1 MHNIDEINSILNAV
15 NEINLK
21 SKIKDINFGA
31 EKNSIHKLNQD
42 LKVSPDVD
50 KIIKE
55 AEEYKKQSLYKSP
68 KVDLNK
74 TKSDNKTQENIE
86 TQIFENLYLKSTKKI
101 KKNTLKTIFD
111 LHLKIK
117 NLEKKLE
124 NLQTKKKRPIIKEKT
139 IDEYDTHINFD
150 YKNVLRKEVVNTLS
164 IQDSSLH
171 ILNNKI
177 INFKKT
183 EEALRFQIIDL
194 EQDKQLLSNKLKKF
208 DELKVHRNNTNKIK
222 ENLKSIYKQVEKQ
235 KKIFIDLKNYS
246 IKADW
251 NSGFFK
257 ENYEKLIVENNEV
270 KKRLIIAKEQI
281 VAHESN
287 KQDLLS
293 SINQL
298 NEILSKTNIT
308 AKLSSFRPFT
318 EVNIIKKKTE
328 ITE

>member
-21 SKIKDINFGA
+21 TKIKDINFGA
-31 EKNSIHKLNQD
+31 EKNSIPKLNQD

-74 TKSDNKTQENIE
+74 IKSDNKTQENIE

-139 IDEYDTHINFD
+139 IDKYDTHIKFD
-150 YKNVLRKEVVNTLS
+150 NKDVLRKEVVNTLS

-171 ILNNKI
+171 LLNNKI
-177 INFKKT
+177 LNFKKT
-183 EEALRFQIIDL
+183 EEVLRLHIKDL
-194 EQDKQLLSNKLKKF
+194 EQDKTLLSNKLKKF
-208 DELKVHRNNTNKIK
+208 DELKVHRNNINEIK
-222 ENLKSIYKQVEKQ
+222 ENLKSIYKQVEKH

-246 IKADW
+246 IKAER

-287 KQDLLS
+287 KQDLLL

-318 EVNIIKKKTE
+318 EANIIKKKTE

>member
-124 NLQTKKKRPIIKEKT
+124 NLQTKKKDLLLKKKLLMNTILILILTIKMFLEK
-139 IDEYDTHINFD
+139 
-150 YKNVLRKEVVNTLS
+150 KLS
-164 IQDSSLH
+164 ILYQYKILH
-171 ILNNKI
+171 
-177 INFKKT
+177 F
-183 EEALRFQIIDL
+183 
-194 EQDKQLLSNKLKKF
+194 
-208 DELKVHRNNTNKIK
+208 
-222 ENLKSIYKQVEKQ
+222 IY
-235 KKIFIDLKNYS
+235 
-246 IKADW
+246 
-251 NSGFFK
+251 
-257 ENYEKLIVENNEV
+257 
-270 KKRLIIAKEQI
+270 
-281 VAHESN
+281 
-287 KQDLLS
+287 
-293 SINQL
+293 
-298 NEILSKTNIT
+298 
-308 AKLSSFRPFT
+308 
-318 EVNIIKKKTE
+318 
-328 ITE
+328 